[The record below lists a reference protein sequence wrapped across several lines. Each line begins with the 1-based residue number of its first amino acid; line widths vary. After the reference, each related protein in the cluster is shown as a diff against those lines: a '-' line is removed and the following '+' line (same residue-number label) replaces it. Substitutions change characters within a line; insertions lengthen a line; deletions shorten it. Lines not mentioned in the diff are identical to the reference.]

1 VTRTLL
7 IATCALV
14 LPASSA
20 IAQLVPAGSGALAGR
35 SPQASYRTAGAVA
48 ATCGKTMHSL
58 PAGKLPVYGA
68 NALPKAPCG
77 SVELARADTIA
88 DTAKSTAR
96 D

>member
-1 VTRTLL
+1 MTRTLL

-35 SPQASYRTAGAVA
+35 SPQVSYRTADATA

-68 NALPKAPCG
+68 NALPKAPCS
-77 SVELARADTIA
+77 SVELARADTA
-88 DTAKSTAR
+88 DAAKSTAR

>member
-1 VTRTLL
+1 
-7 IATCALV
+7 
-14 LPASSA
+14 
-20 IAQLVPAGSGALAGR
+20 
-35 SPQASYRTAGAVA
+35 
-48 ATCGKTMHSL
+48 MHSL